1 MSAARASTVRM
12 GAPAVTSAAASAL
25 PAGMGAPTGAGVSVA
40 SGAAVAARAARS
52 SSVSI
57 SFEYG
62 KHDALRTHWFSA
74 EMTRKRQYSGID
86 VHTNMPRAMSP

>member
-1 MSAARASTVRM
+1 MRALSLTLSAMYAVPSSSTLLSTDVHRQFFM
-12 GAPAVTSAAASAL
+12 RSYMCWT
-25 PAGMGAPTGAGVSVA
+25 VSVKMP
-40 SGAAVAARAARS
+40 ARS